1 MTQLHLYSLHRENN
15 KHFLDLV
22 ILNPVG
28 SRNKRALLPLG
39 GFFKSL
45 FGTASNKDVQK
56 IKKAAQ
62 DLAKRQNDHGVLL
75 SEALS

>member
-1 MTQLHLYSLHRENN
+1 MTHNDILHLYSLHRENN
-15 KHFLDLV
+15 KHFLDLLIV
-22 ILNPVG
+22 LDPVG

-56 IKKAAQ
+56 IKKGSPKPCQ
-62 DLAKRQNDHGVLL
+62 KTK
-75 SEALS
+75 